1 MGSKVDVKV
10 EAEARA
16 KKWRGKA
23 GDPSAPIDP
32 KRDGMFGKDAKRTLM
47 IVQHDDGTVEQQ
59 WLAAAPDTTRCKSTI
74 KSGPYAGNRCRK
86 PRLLG
91 ADVCLSHGGSLV
103 NVKKAAQLRIL
114 AATDLVT
121 AKLVE
126 VAVRDS
132 TEDGDRIRAILALL
146 DRAGIDGKQ
155 TVTIEVKPWQDALQA
170 LVGKQSKKAPKK
182 GSAKTKRKRTV
193 IDGQLADDD

>member
-1 MGSKVDVKV
+1 MGTKVDVKV

-23 GDPSAPIDP
+23 TDPNAPIDL
-32 KRDGMFGKDAKRTLM
+32 RTNATFGRDAKRSLM
-47 IVQHDDGTVEQQ
+47 IVQHEDGTFEQQ
-59 WLAAAPDTTRCKSTI
+59 WLAAAPEGRRCKGII
-74 KSGPYAGNRCRK
+74 KSGPYSGNQCRK
-86 PRLLG
+86 PRLAG
-91 ADVCLSHGGSLV
+91 AEVCLSHGGSLA

-114 AATDLVT
+114 AATDL
-121 AKLVE
+121 ASASLVE
-126 VAVRDS
+126 IALNRS
-132 TEDGDRIRAILALL
+132 EESGDRLRAILALL

-170 LVGKQSKKAPKK
+170 LVANKSKKTPKK

-193 IDGQLADDD
+193 IDGQLADD